1 MDHTRIAPGDT
12 FSARLAQWGAAL
24 SFEDLPE
31 AALKATI
38 STVVDTVGLSLS
50 ARHEPYAR
58 AVVDS
63 LDADGPCSV
72 MGRSRGLDA
81 GGAAFANGV
90 AAHGEDFDNT
100 FEGCPVHS
108 GAVIVPA
115 ILALGERDG
124 LDGRTVTKAIAVG
137 IEVMCRLGLVAKK
150 GVHAAGFHPT
160 SVLGTVAAAGAA
172 AKAMGLS
179 AEQTAHAYGIA
190 GSAASGIIEYL
201 ADGSSTKRMH
211 AGWAAQ
217 AGIRAAMLARAGF
230 DGPATVFEGRHG
242 LFRAFAPSLTT
253 PEFHH
258 LTDGLGSR
266 WIAADVAFKP
276 YACGTMTQPYIDC
289 MLNLRRQG
297 LTPEDVASVVC
308 EVGEGTVHR
317 LWEPLALKQSPP
329 SPYGAKF
336 STPYCLAVA
345 LVDGDAGLAQFTDE
359 RIADARVQAVAGKV
373 IYVVDPDNEY
383 PANYTGHVRV
393 TCTDGRVLEARQS
406 CLRGGIR
413 EPMTDAELTAKYRAN
428 THFAGLGQPPAE
440 RLLAALQGLPD
451 CPDLAFLKEVAH
463 DQA

>member
-12 FSARLAQWGAAL
+12 ISARLAQWGAAL
-24 SFEDLPE
+24 RFEDLSE

-63 LDADGPCSV
+63 IDADGPCSV

-124 LDGRTVTKAIAVG
+124 LDGKTVTTAIAVG

-172 AKAMGLS
+172 ANAMGLS

-230 DGPATVFEGRHG
+230 DGPATVFEGTHG

-345 LVDGDAGLAQFTDE
+345 LVDGDAGLAQFTDD
-359 RIADARVQAVAGKV
+359 RIADARVQAVARNV
-373 IYVVDPDNEY
+373 TYVVDPDNEY

-393 TCTDGRVLEARQS
+393 NCTDGRVLEARQS

-413 EPMTDAELTAKYRAN
+413 EPMTDDELTAKYRAN
-428 THFAGLGQPPAE
+428 TRFAGVGQPAAE
-440 RLLAALQGLPD
+440 RLLAALLDLPA
-451 CPDLAFLKEVAH
+451 CQDLGFLKEVAH
-463 DQA
+463 DHA

>member
-1 MDHTRIAPGDT
+1 MDKTRIASSDT
-12 FSARLAQWGAAL
+12 ISARLAAWAQALTYDGLHDAAR
-24 SFEDLPE
+24 
-31 AALKATI
+31 KATVA
-38 STVVDTVGLSLS
+38 TVVDTVGLSLS

-115 ILALGERDG
+115 MLALGERDG
-124 LDGRTVTKAIAVG
+124 LDGRTVTTAIAVG

-150 GVHAAGFHPT
+150 GVHSAGFHPT
-160 SVLGTVAAAGAA
+160 SVLGTLACAGAA

-230 DGPATVFEGRHG
+230 DGPATVFEGTHG
-242 LFRAFAPSLTT
+242 LFKAFAPSLEV

-258 LTDGLGSR
+258 LTDGLGTR

-289 MLNLRRQG
+289 MLSLRRQG
-297 LTPEDVASVVC
+297 LKPEDVASVVC

-317 LWEPLALKQSPP
+317 LWEPLALKQLPP

-345 LVDGDAGLAQFTDE
+345 LVDGDAGLAQFSDA
-359 RIADARVQAVAGKV
+359 RIADARIQAMAGKV
-373 IYVVDPDNEY
+373 TYVIDPDNEY

-393 TCTDGRVLEARQS
+393 TCIDGRVLEARQG
-406 CLRGGIR
+406 CLRGGVR
-413 EPMTDAELTAKYRAN
+413 EPMTLDELKAKYRAN
-428 THFAGLGQPPAE
+428 TGFAGLGQQAAE
-440 RLLAALQGLPD
+440 HLLAALLDLPNRS
-451 CPDLAFLKEVAH
+451 DLTFLKEVAH
-463 DQA
+463 DDA

>member
-1 MDHTRIAPGDT
+1 MDDHRPATGT
-12 FSARLAQWGAAL
+12 VSSRLADWLVAL
-24 SFEDLPE
+24 RFEDLPRPVVD
-31 AALKATI
+31 AVVATA
-38 STVVDTVGLSLS
+38 VDTVGLSLS
-50 ARHEPYAR
+50 ARHEGYAR

-63 LDADGPCSV
+63 WDADGPCTV
-72 MGRSRGLDA
+72 LGRARGLDA

-115 ILALGERDG
+115 ILALAERDG
-124 LDGRTVTKAIAVG
+124 LDGRTVTTAMAAG

-150 GVHAAGFHPT
+150 GVHAGGFHPT
-160 SVLGTVAAAGAA
+160 SILGTLATAGAA
-172 AKAMGLS
+172 AKAMGLD
-179 AEQTAHAYGIA
+179 AERTRHAFGIA

-217 AGIRAAMLARAGF
+217 AGLRSAMLARAGF
-230 DGPATVFEGRHG
+230 DGPATVFEGTHG
-242 LFRAFAPSLTT
+242 LFRSFAPSLKADFS
-253 PEFHH
+253 PLVEE
-258 LTDGLGSR
+258 LGGR
-266 WIAADVAFKP
+266 WAAADVAFKP

-289 MLNLRRQG
+289 MLALRRDG
-297 LTPEDVASVVC
+297 LDPQDVAAIVC

-345 LVDGDAGLAQFTDE
+345 LVDGDAGLAQFTDD
-359 RIADARVQAVAGKV
+359 RVADARILDVASKV
-373 IYVVDPDNEY
+373 TYVVDPDNEY

-393 TCTDGRVLEARQS
+393 TLKDGSIREARQS
-406 CLRGGIR
+406 CLRGGVR
-413 EPMTDAELTAKYRAN
+413 EPLTRAEILAKYRAN
-428 THFAGLGQPPAE
+428 TRFGGVSEEAAE
-440 RLLAALQGLPD
+440 RVLASLLTLPD
-451 CPDLAFLKEVAH
+451 LGGFSVLKDVA
-463 DQA
+463 DDR

>member
-12 FSARLAQWGAAL
+12 ISARLAQWGTAL
-24 SFEDLPE
+24 RFEDLPA
-31 AALKATI
+31 AALKATV

-50 ARHEPYAR
+50 ARHEPYAT

-63 LDADGPCSV
+63 MDADGPCSV
-72 MGRSRGLDA
+72 MGRGRGLDA

-124 LDGRTVTKAIAVG
+124 LDGRSVTTAIAVG

-160 SVLGTVAAAGAA
+160 SVLGTLAAAGAA

-230 DGPATVFEGRHG
+230 DGPATVFEGTHG
-242 LFRAFAPSLTT
+242 LFRAFAPSLAT

-266 WIAADVAFKP
+266 WVGADVAFKP

-289 MLNLRRQG
+289 MLSLRRQG

-373 IYVVDPDNEY
+373 TYVVDPDNEY

-393 TCTDGRVLEARQS
+393 SCTDGRVLEARQS

-413 EPMTDAELTAKYRAN
+413 EPMTDDELTAKYRAN
-428 THFAGLGQPPAE
+428 TRFAGVGQLVAE
-440 RLLAALQGLPD
+440 RLLAALLDLPA
-451 CPDLAFLKEVAH
+451 CQDLGFLKEVAH
-463 DQA
+463 DHA